1 MGTAWSGVGGFLMGL
16 TQIIMDEISGY
27 TPLNVQSTLVFGTFC
42 GIIGSILDSILGATL
57 QATYYDPDTKRI
69 YHAAMEIPKTAQLVS
84 GVNLLNNEQVNLVS
98 VALTTALGGWVIG
111 PWVMSAWR

>member
-1 MGTAWSGVGGFLMGL
+1 MGTVWSGVGGFLMGL
-16 TQIIMDEISGY
+16 TQIIMDAISGY
-27 TPLNVQSTLVFGTFC
+27 APLNVQDTLVFGTAC

-57 QATYYDPDTKRI
+57 QATFYDPDTKRI

-111 PWVMSAWR
+111 PWVCRL